1 MLAGDGAT
9 AGQPLGHCLM
19 SLGIIAFIVAVGAA
33 GWLLFRLARGEG
45 SDGGARNVTLLKAVI
60 WLGLVAALFVA
71 KIWPLAF
78 MVLFAAAAV
87 MAIEF
92 WRGDR
97 IESAEADARPARAP
111 QRAMS
116 HEEAASVLGL
126 GVDAEAE
133 EIRAAHRKLIAQIHP
148 DKGGTNYLAA
158 KINEARDL
166 LLGRLGAP

>member
-1 MLAGDGAT
+1 
-9 AGQPLGHCLM
+9 M
-19 SLGIIAFIVAVGAA
+19 SLGILALFVAAGAA
-33 GWLLFRLARGEG
+33 GWLLLRVARGVE
-45 SDGGARNVTLLKAVI
+45 SEGGARNVTLLKAVI
-60 WLGLVAALFVA
+60 WLGLVAALFAV
-71 KIWPLAF
+71 KLWPLAF
-78 MVLFAAAAV
+78 MVLFAAGAV

-97 IESAEADARPARAP
+97 IENAESDVRPARVSP
-111 QRAMS
+111 RAMS

-148 DKGGTNYLAA
+148 DKGGTDYLAA

-166 LLGRLGAP
+166 LLGRLERQG